1 MRFSVDLRYFLPAFM
16 NTFFFVLPNIQ
27 DKVAVDHIDSPYLGL
42 KLALFILA
50 LFLLLIFLHV
60 SFQLPINITAHSLL
74 LRTHQGFAIALLVSL
89 AASLLLPPALF
100 WVFFFCII
108 LTYPCHP
115 KLFDHFARFLFWLSR
130 TLHSIPSNFITITRR
145 HQHHQRLPQLF
156 PLSDPP
162 QHPN

>member
-100 WVFFFCII
+100 WLFI
-108 LTYPCHP
+108 LALTH
-115 KLFDHFARFLFWLSR
+115 SS
-130 TLHSIPSNFITITRR
+130 LHS
-145 HQHHQRLPQLF
+145 L
-156 PLSDPP
+156 
-162 QHPN
+162 